1 MMSRCRTAAL
11 PSGPTDGAGPSH
23 AVCITASTICQ
34 LGDPFPAVG
43 VERIRT
49 QRCLARAPRCPSRTS
64 TAGMCAT
71 EVLFHMRGERL
82 GCVGFMQSLAPQ
94 ALCCVAA

>member
-1 MMSRCRTAAL
+1 MPHSCA
-11 PSGPTDGAGPSH
+11 PSAMTGGAGPCH
-23 AVCITASTICQ
+23 AVCITSSTTCQ

-43 VERIRT
+43 MERIRS
-49 QRCLARAPRCPSRTS
+49 QRGLARAPRCPSRTSTS

-71 EVLFHMRGERL
+71 EVLFHMRGAL
-82 GCVGFMQSLAPQ
+82 GCVGFMHLAPQ